1 MSYRTIVITNSYNV
15 ALFLKSATK
24 SEKVLQKVLHLK
36 SCIYKG
42 LLVLKRRFVAVV
54 ALLFKSII
62 RENIKN
68 PYSFYTPCSFYI
80 LYRLEKKCYKCY
92 ILT

>member
-68 PYSFYTPCSFYI
+68 PYFFYTPCSFYI
-80 LYRLEKKCYKCY
+80 
-92 ILT
+92 I